1 MEPRLP
7 LSLDDFRSNL
17 QRLIAK
23 FQADQAHYLSKAYP
37 EAQARIDFI
46 TPFFKALGWDVEN
59 EAGLAHQEREVIV
72 ERGGEETQGRPDY
85 SFRLRAQVFP
95 LRSGPF
101 PCHHVT
107 PRMRAFTRGS
117 FREQTLAQ
125 TTATGFSEL

>member
-1 MEPRLP
+1 M
-7 LSLDDFRSNL
+7 
-17 QRLIAK
+17 
-23 FQADQAHYLSKAYP
+23 
-37 EAQARIDFI
+37 
-46 TPFFKALGWDVEN
+46 EN
-59 EAGLAHQEREVIV
+59 EAGLPHHEREVIV
-72 ERGGEETQGRPDY
+72 ERGEAETEGCPDY
-85 SFRLRAQVFP
+85 SFRLGAQVFP